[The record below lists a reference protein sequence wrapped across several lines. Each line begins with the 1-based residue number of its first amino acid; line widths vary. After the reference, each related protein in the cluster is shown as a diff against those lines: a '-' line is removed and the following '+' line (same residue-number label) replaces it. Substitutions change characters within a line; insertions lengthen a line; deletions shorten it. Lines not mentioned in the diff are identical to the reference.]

1 MKRALLASALLAA
14 LSCSDS
20 TEPSVLGSMS
30 FTYTG
35 GGGGTFNVS
44 GNAPP
49 LTGTA
54 PTSTSW
60 AVGYVENGE
69 VFLGASK
76 PRSGQQVDLVVV
88 RIQRTTAGSEPIDA
102 TCDEDGDVA
111 CSTMVLFLNFNG
123 NGDSGDFFCG
133 LTTGTIVITEI
144 SSSRAK
150 GTFSG
155 NGNCVSG
162 TGGTPAAFTVTGGTF
177 DVAMVTPPA

>member
-1 MKRALLASALLAA
+1 MKHALLATALLAA

-20 TEPSVLGSMS
+20 TEPNVFGSLS

-35 GGGGTFNVS
+35 GGGGSFAVS
-44 GNAPP
+44 GNAPA
-49 LTGTA
+49 LTGPPPTA
-54 PTSTSW
+54 TSW
-60 AVGYVENGE
+60 AFGYVENGE

-102 TCDEDGDVA
+102 ACDEDGSVA
-111 CSTMVLFLNFNG
+111 CSTMVLMLNFNG
-123 NGDSGDFFCG
+123 NGDTGDFFCG
-133 LTTGTIVITEI
+133 LTSGSIVITEI

-155 NGNCVSG
+155 SGNCVTG
-162 TGGTPAAFTVTGGTF
+162 TGGAPAAFTVTGGTF
-177 DVAMVTPPA
+177 DVAMVAPPA